1 MRASHFPGCAEMSIT
16 VRPLTFGDVGSDA
29 ALSGARAHIEFCGML
44 LCGNLGNTTDTIF
57 RVYVRHLPS

>member
-1 MRASHFPGCAEMSIT
+1 MSIT

-57 RVYVRHLPS
+57 RVYVPYLPS